1 MLGDLAG
8 DLVIRASTELLILL
22 GRGLG
27 HLDLWCERTFGRSL
41 SGRINKVEI
50 QTLFH
55 GNTRDQDQ
63 I

>member
-1 MLGDLAG
+1 MVGDVGGEVFIKLG
-8 DLVIRASTELLILL
+8 ELLVREL
-22 GRGLG
+22 GEGLG
-27 HLDLWCERTFGRSL
+27 CLDLWWERRFGRSL
-41 SGRINKVEI
+41 SGRFYRLEI

>member
-1 MLGDLAG
+1 MLLSHLIEG
-8 DLVIRASTELLILL
+8 LLKLIEKALPE
-22 GRGLG
+22 
-27 HLDLWCERTFGRSL
+27 LDLWWMSRFGRSL
-41 SGRINKVEI
+41 SGRPNKIEI